1 MQAIKSFDRLTDSPT
16 LSVQPQ
22 HLKLVTINGNM
33 SLAEFNRQYPSGV
46 SLEVLALIN
55 QVERNEQ
62 LRAGQQVKR
71 VVGEKFE
78 KKTC

>member
-1 MQAIKSFDRLTDSPT
+1 
-16 LSVQPQ
+16 
-22 HLKLVTINGNM
+22 M
-33 SLAEFNRQYPSGV
+33 SLTEFNRQYPSGA

-78 KKTC
+78 QSSTHNILPKHQLHKALEAVEYARERKLLQEK